1 MKSIQVIQYL
11 SDAFDTLSQF
21 GEDEQDQLSA
31 EREPRAGSVE
41 GTPLVNHRVISVMS
55 SGFRSSESLSQ
66 RSSEDFSLLGSC
78 EEITTSVSSEITERE
93 QRDRQDSGVI
103 DTAVW
108 LSPDAI
114 LWYHFPLFCIVTW
127 HVCMYVCAY
136 NPIHCRLV
144 MNVYSY
150 L

>member
-1 MKSIQVIQYL
+1 MQVIQYL

-55 SGFRSSESLSQ
+55 SGSHSSESLSQ

-78 EEITTSVSSEITERE
+78 EEIPTNITCEMTDKE
-93 QRDRQDSGVI
+93 DRDGQDSGVI

-108 LSPDAI
+108 L
-114 LWYHFPLFCIVTW
+114 YNYYFTLF
-127 HVCMYVCAY
+127 
-136 NPIHCRLV
+136 
-144 MNVYSY
+144 
-150 L
+150 

>member
-21 GEDEQDQLSA
+21 EEDEQDQLSA
-31 EREPRAGSVE
+31 EREPRACSVE

-55 SGFRSSESLSQ
+55 SGSRSSESLSQ

-103 DTAVW
+103 DTAV
-108 LSPDAI
+108 
-114 LWYHFPLFCIVTW
+114 
-127 HVCMYVCAY
+127 
-136 NPIHCRLV
+136 
-144 MNVYSY
+144 
-150 L
+150 